1 MSRANATVR
10 DVARVAKVSTATVS
24 RVLNQ
29 LVDGCREELD
39 AGQVDGAEA
48 KTDSGKVRSDIGEV
62 GNGAASDFRQSPGG
76 SIPRVSPQTR
86 AKVLAAAEFLNYR
99 PNHVARSL
107 KTRSTRTI
115 AILAPEL
122 ANDFFMEVAE
132 SAEKELG
139 KAGYMLLISSSS
151 NSAEE
156 EARRLRVLS
165 QRLVDGIIVVPATHE
180 GAHIQAIADAGTP
193 VVLVDRLVA
202 NARLDA
208 VLADNE
214 GGAREATLAL
224 LNDGYTHITFVG
236 GDPALTTARER
247 LSGFS
252 LALAEAGLGKSDARL
267 GGMGIADGYRLM
279 DGIMAE
285 AEPPQALFAVNLL
298 VHLGM
303 ERRLLEEGP
312 SALERFPMAS
322 FDETP
327 YSPFM
332 TACRYAVAQPAAE
345 MGITAARLI
354 LQRIGR
360 TSGQAGGT
368 TGGTPAT
375 IRLPTTL
382 IRHNLNASP
391 QGIYENGTNVTHGPG
406 FSTGPDIE
414 PIRRKEHG

>member
-29 LVDGCREELD
+29 VAVSGPDDLD
-39 AGQVDGAEA
+39 AGQADGIEA
-48 KTDSGKVRSDIGEV
+48 GTNSGKA
-62 GNGAASDFRQSPGG
+62 GNSTISDFRQSTGA
-76 SIPRVSPQTR
+76 STPRVSPRTQAR
-86 AKVLAAAEFLNYR
+86 VLAAAELLDYR

-122 ANDFFMEVAE
+122 ANDFFMELAE

-151 NSAEE
+151 NSAKE
-156 EARRLRVLS
+156 EARRLKVLS
-165 QRLVDGIIVVPATHE
+165 QRLVDGIIVVPASRE
-180 GAHIQAIADAGTP
+180 GAHIQAIADNGTP

-202 NARLDA
+202 NASLDA

-214 GGAREATLAL
+214 GGAREATQAL
-224 LNDGYTHITFVG
+224 LADGFTSIAFVG

-247 LSGFS
+247 LSGFNI
-252 LALAEAGLGKSDARL
+252 AMAEGGLGKPKSHL

-279 DGIMAE
+279 NSIMAE
-285 AEPPQALFAVNLL
+285 THPPQALFAVNLL

-303 ERRLLEEGP
+303 ERRLLEEGRA
-312 SALERFPMAS
+312 ALERFPMAS

-345 MGITAARLI
+345 MGKAAAQLI

-360 TSGQAGGT
+360 TGGQASDTSNGA
-368 TGGTPAT
+368 PVT

-382 IRHNLNASP
+382 IRHHLSASH
-391 QGIYENGTNVTHGPG
+391 QGIYVTHGSG
-406 FSTGPDIE
+406 FSPGPDIE
-414 PIRRKEHG
+414 PVRRKEHG

>member
-1 MSRANATVR
+1 MSRATATVR

-29 LVDGCREELD
+29 IADSSPDDLD
-39 AGQVDGAEA
+39 AGQADGLKARTDCGEA
-48 KTDSGKVRSDIGEV
+48 
-62 GNGAASDFRQSPGG
+62 GNGVASDFRQSPGA
-76 SIPRVSPQTR
+76 STPRVSPRTR
-86 AKVLAAAEFLNYR
+86 ARVLAAAELLDYR

-122 ANDFFMEVAE
+122 ANDFFMELAE
-132 SAEKELG
+132 STEKELG

-165 QRLVDGIIVVPATHE
+165 QRLVDGIIVVPASQD
-180 GAHIQAIADAGTP
+180 GAHIQVIAEAGTP

-214 GGAREATLAL
+214 GGAREATRAL
-224 LNDGYTHITFVG
+224 LADGFTRISFVG

-247 LSGFS
+247 LAGFS
-252 LALAEAGLGKSDARL
+252 LAIAEAGLGKPDAHL

-279 DGIMAE
+279 DSIMAE
-285 AEPPQALFAVNLL
+285 ASPPQALFAVNLL

-303 ERRLLEEGP
+303 ERRLLEEGRA
-312 SALERFPMAS
+312 ALERFPMAS

-345 MGITAARLI
+345 MGIAAARLI
-354 LQRIGR
+354 LERIGQ
-360 TSGQAGGT
+360 TGSHASGPDAPKDS
-368 TGGTPAT
+368 GTPVT

-382 IRHNLNASP
+382 IRHNLNASN
-391 QGIYENGTNVTHGPG
+391 QGINATHGSG
-406 FSTGPDIE
+406 FSPDPDIE
-414 PIRRKEHG
+414 SVRRKEHG

>member
-1 MSRANATVR
+1 MSRTNATVR
-10 DVARVAKVSTATVS
+10 DVALAAKVSTATVS
-24 RVLNQ
+24 RVLAQ
-29 LVDGCREELD
+29 AYDREGDHD
-39 AGQVDGAEA
+39 AASMAQATPATTAPEIPAKGRLARVSA
-48 KTDSGKVRSDIGEV
+48 KTRE
-62 GNGAASDFRQSPGG
+62 
-76 SIPRVSPQTR
+76 
-86 AKVLAAAEFLNYR
+86 KVLAAAALLDYR

-122 ANDFFMEVAE
+122 ANDFFMELAE

-156 EARRLRVLS
+156 EARRLKVLS
-165 QRLVDGIIVVPATHE
+165 QRLVDGIIVVPASRE
-180 GAHIQAIADAGTP
+180 GLHIQAIANAGTP
-193 VVLVDRLVA
+193 VVLVDRLVEGA
-202 NARLDA
+202 TLDA

-214 GGAREATLAL
+214 GGAREATSAL
-224 LNDGYTHITFVG
+224 LADGYKHITFVG

-252 LALAEAGLGKSDARL
+252 LALAEAGLGKPDARL

-279 DGIMAE
+279 DQIMHE
-285 AEPPQALFAVNLL
+285 ASPPQALFAVNLL

-303 ERRLLEEGP
+303 ERRLLEEGRA
-312 SALERFPMAS
+312 ALERFPMAS

-332 TACRYAVAQPAAE
+332 TACRYAVAQPAAQ
-345 MGITAARLI
+345 MGIAAARLI
-354 LQRIGR
+354 LERI
-360 TSGQAGGT
+360 GQAGSQCSGQSPGQT
-368 TGGTPAT
+368 AGPASPGAAPT
-375 IRLPTTL
+375 IIRLPTTL

-391 QGIYENGTNVTHGPG
+391 QGIYEKDIFENGIHITHGPG
-406 FSTGPDIE
+406 FSPGPDIE
-414 PIRRKEHG
+414 SVRRKEHG

>member
-1 MSRANATVR
+1 M
-10 DVARVAKVSTATVS
+10 
-24 RVLNQ
+24 
-29 LVDGCREELD
+29 
-39 AGQVDGAEA
+39 
-48 KTDSGKVRSDIGEV
+48 
-62 GNGAASDFRQSPGG
+62 
-76 SIPRVSPQTR
+76 
-86 AKVLAAAEFLNYR
+86 AAAELLDYR

-122 ANDFFMEVAE
+122 ANDFFMELAE

-156 EARRLRVLS
+156 EVRRLRVLA
-165 QRLVDGIIVVPATHE
+165 QRLVDGIIVVPASRD
-180 GAHIQAIADAGTP
+180 GLHIQAIANAGTP
-193 VVLVDRLVA
+193 VVLVDRLVEGTT
-202 NARLDA
+202 LDA

-214 GGAREATLAL
+214 GGAREATRAL
-224 LNDGYTHITFVG
+224 LTDGYRRITFVG

-252 LALAEAGLGKSDARL
+252 LALAEAGLGKPDARL

-279 DGIMAE
+279 DQIMHE
-285 AEPPQALFAVNLL
+285 ANPPEALFAVNLL

-303 ERRLLEEGP
+303 ERRLLEEGRA
-312 SALERFPMAS
+312 ALERFPMAS

-345 MGITAARLI
+345 MGIAAARLI
-354 LQRIGR
+354 LERI
-360 TSGQAGGT
+360 GQAGSQN
-368 TGGTPAT
+368 TGLSAGLTVGQADNQASNQAGAAPT
-375 IRLPTTL
+375 IIRLPTTL

-391 QGIYENGTNVTHGPG
+391 QDIYKKDIFENGIHIAHGPG
-406 FSTGPDIE
+406 FSPGPDIE
-414 PIRRKEHG
+414 SVRRKEHG

>member
-1 MSRANATVR
+1 MSRANATMR
-10 DVARVAKVSTATVS
+10 DVARSARVSTATVS
-24 RVLNQ
+24 RVLAQ
-29 LVDGCREELD
+29 AYDREGDHD
-39 AGQVDGAEA
+39 ASVTAPTTATTTAGSAKGSAKVSA
-48 KTDSGKVRSDIGEV
+48 KTRDR
-62 GNGAASDFRQSPGG
+62 
-76 SIPRVSPQTR
+76 
-86 AKVLAAAEFLNYR
+86 VLAAAELLDYR

-122 ANDFFMEVAE
+122 ANDFFMELAE

-151 NSAEE
+151 NSADE

-165 QRLVDGIIVVPATHE
+165 QRLVDGIIVVPASQE
-180 GAHIQAIADAGTP
+180 GTHIQAIADAGTP

-202 NARLDA
+202 NATLDA

-214 GGAREATLAL
+214 GGAWEATKAL
-224 LNDGYTHITFVG
+224 LADGFTRIAFVG
-236 GDPALTTARER
+236 GDPTLTTARER
-247 LSGFS
+247 LSGF
-252 LALAEAGLGKSDARL
+252 ALAMAEASLGKPDARL

-279 DGIMAE
+279 DQIMHE
-285 AEPPQALFAVNLL
+285 ANPPQALFAVNLL

-303 ERRLLEEGP
+303 ERRLLEEGRA
-312 SALERFPMAS
+312 ALERFPMAS

-345 MGITAARLI
+345 MGIAAARLI
-354 LQRIGR
+354 LDRI
-360 TSGQAGGT
+360 GQAGTQARDQSGSNASGRSGSQAPDQTRELSGDQTSDWTVTVADTPT
-368 TGGTPAT
+368 TT

-382 IRHNLNASP
+382 IRHHPKASM
-391 QGIYENGTNVTHGPG
+391 
-406 FSTGPDIE
+406 
-414 PIRRKEHG
+414 

>member
-1 MSRANATVR
+1 MSKTNATVR

-29 LVDGCREELD
+29 VADSGPDDLV
-39 AGQVDGAEA
+39 AGQADGAEA
-48 KTDSGKVRSDIGEV
+48 RTDSGEPGY
-62 GNGAASDFRQSPGG
+62 GADSDFRLSTGT
-76 SIPRVSPQTR
+76 STPRVSPRTR
-86 AKVLAAAEFLNYR
+86 ARVLAAAELLDYR

-122 ANDFFMEVAE
+122 ANDFFMELAE

-151 NSAEE
+151 NSAGE

-165 QRLVDGIIVVPATHE
+165 QRLVDGIIVVPASRE
-180 GAHIQAIADAGTP
+180 GSHIQAIADAGTP

-202 NARLDA
+202 NASLDA

-214 GGAREATLAL
+214 GGAREATKAL
-224 LNDGYTHITFVG
+224 LADGFTRISFVG

-247 LSGFS
+247 LSGFR
-252 LALAEAGLGKSDARL
+252 AAMAEAGLGKPDARL

-279 DGIMAE
+279 DQLMSE
-285 AEPPQALFAVNLL
+285 PNPPQALFAVNLL

-303 ERRLLEEGP
+303 ERRLLEEGRT
-312 SALERFPMAS
+312 ALERFPMAS

-345 MGITAARLI
+345 MGIAAARLI
-354 LQRIGR
+354 LERIGQ
-360 TSGQAGGT
+360 SGNQT
-368 TGGTPAT
+368 TRPASLASGGTPVT

-382 IRHNLNASP
+382 IRHNLNSSP
-391 QGIYENGTNVTHGPG
+391 QGIYEKGINATHGPG
-406 FSTGPDIE
+406 FSPGPDIE
-414 PIRRKEHG
+414 SVRRKEHG